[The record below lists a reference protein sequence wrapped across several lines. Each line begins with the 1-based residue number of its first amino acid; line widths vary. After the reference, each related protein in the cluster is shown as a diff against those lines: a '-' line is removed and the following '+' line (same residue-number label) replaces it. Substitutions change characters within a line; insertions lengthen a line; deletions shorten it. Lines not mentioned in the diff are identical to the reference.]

1 MQTLTHNGEP
11 LLNDDLD
18 LNTCNIVANSRLL
31 LLLDLPYEEDDN
43 QVLQPQPTEQSLAP
57 VQDSLGQF
65 QDWSAMARSIFRE
78 MLDQPE
84 QSLGRSAMMARQ
96 DLLQSEPSSTS
107 NTFGEDLPL
116 PTEGFSNVF
125 HTAQS
130 TIPSNTF
137 GDLLFG
143 DDPHLPTEGFGN
155 VLHTE
160 QSTIPSNTF
169 GKNLPLPT
177 EGFSNVLHTEQSTL
191 PFGDTFFGEDPPLS
205 TEDFANIKSFMS
217 EGTTEDTLMNT
228 QQASHTEQ
236 PGRVLSS
243 SQVVQTE
250 KAPLMKEVINVP
262 DSPVKK
268 VRKFRKP
275 PQRLRVMVLPHSPD
289 NEPVSKV
296 PVSVMA
302 NENVEELRKELE
314 KLRERNELKLPQGGY
329 FFIHKQNVLDDDQT
343 FLWNGVAHGDTIEV
357 FPGYVTKDGRVNQR
371 YRR

>member
-1 MQTLTHNGEP
+1 MLDIKNKIENSQGIPVCMQTLTHNGEP

-18 LNTCNIVANSRLL
+18 LNTCNIVATSRLL

-43 QVLQPQPTEQSLAP
+43 QVLQPQPTEQSLAL

-160 QSTIPSNTF
+160 QST
-169 GKNLPLPT
+169 
-177 EGFSNVLHTEQSTL
+177 L

-228 QQASHTEQ
+228 QQASYTEQ

-275 PQRLRVMVLPHSPD
+275 PPRLRVMVLPHSPD